1 MNHHTMQAFARGSLF
16 LAFALMVQQLRIL
29 LPLPPF
35 VMTLIIGSLVNL
47 SLVLAGR
54 FTAPAVIWAMSAAL
68 PAVAFMQ
75 GHLALPFMIPVVFFS
90 NAAYAFFCKEA
101 QRARLRIL
109 IAPAFQGILY
119 DSGAFCRELP
129 LSGRPSTRLAVSSV
143 LWEHAVG
150 DLLLGCLFF
159 ELVARRL
166 AGKES
171 V

>member
-68 PAVAFMQ
+68 PAVAFYARSS
-75 GHLALPFMIPVVFFS
+75 GPSLHDFLWSFFS

-109 IAPAFQGILY
+109 IAP
-119 DSGAFCRELP
+119 
-129 LSGRPSTRLAVSSV
+129 LSRHPV
-143 LWEHAVG
+143 
-150 DLLLGCLFF
+150 
-159 ELVARRL
+159 
-166 AGKES
+166 
-171 V
+171 

>member
-29 LPLPPF
+29 LSLPPF

-109 IAPAFQGILY
+109 IAPLFKASCMTAGLF
-119 DSGAFCRELP
+119 
-129 LSGRPSTRLAVSSV
+129 AVSS
-143 LWEHAVG
+143 LFQVG
-150 DLLLGCLFF
+150 PQLVWRFLLFYGSMQWATSFLGCLFF

>member
-54 FTAPAVIWAMSAAL
+54 FTV

-109 IAPAFQGILY
+109 IAPLFKASCMTAGLF
-119 DSGAFCRELP
+119 
-129 LSGRPSTRLAVSSV
+129 AVSS
-143 LWEHAVG
+143 LFQVG
-150 DLLLGCLFF
+150 PQLVWRFLLFYGSMQWATSFLGCLFF

>member
-1 MNHHTMQAFARGSLF
+1 MNHHTMQAFARGAF

-90 NAAYAFFCKEA
+90 NAAYAFSVKKRSV
-101 QRARLRIL
+101 RA
-109 IAPAFQGILY
+109 F
-119 DSGAFCRELP
+119 
-129 LSGRPSTRLAVSSV
+129 VS
-143 LWEHAVG
+143 
-150 DLLLGCLFF
+150 
-159 ELVARRL
+159 
-166 AGKES
+166 
-171 V
+171 

>member
-1 MNHHTMQAFARGSLF
+1 
-16 LAFALMVQQLRIL
+16 MVQQLRIL

-47 SLVLAGR
+47 SLVL
-54 FTAPAVIWAMSAAL
+54 TAPAVIWAMSAAL

-109 IAPAFQGILY
+109 IAPLFKASCMTAGLF
-119 DSGAFCRELP
+119 
-129 LSGRPSTRLAVSSV
+129 AVSS
-143 LWEHAVG
+143 LFQVG
-150 DLLLGCLFF
+150 PQLVWRFLLFYGSMQWATSFLGCLFF

>member
-68 PAVAFMQ
+68 PAVA
-75 GHLALPFMIPVVFFS
+75 LCKVIWPF
-90 NAAYAFFCKEA
+90 
-101 QRARLRIL
+101 
-109 IAPAFQGILY
+109 
-119 DSGAFCRELP
+119 
-129 LSGRPSTRLAVSSV
+129 PS
-143 LWEHAVG
+143 
-150 DLLLGCLFF
+150 
-159 ELVARRL
+159 
-166 AGKES
+166 
-171 V
+171 